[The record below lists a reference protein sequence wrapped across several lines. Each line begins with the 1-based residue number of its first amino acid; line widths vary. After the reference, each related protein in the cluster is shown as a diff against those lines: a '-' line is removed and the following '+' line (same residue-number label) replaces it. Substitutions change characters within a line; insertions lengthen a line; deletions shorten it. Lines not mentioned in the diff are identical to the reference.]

1 MILKPFSI
9 VLIWGSRLISSCLFI
24 TDFMFGMQF
33 PADLV
38 TFTEEIFNEKLH
50 FLRSVTS
57 NVGSE
62 KEILFGS
69 IHPFG
74 NSVEQYAKHF

>member
-1 MILKPFSI
+1 
-9 VLIWGSRLISSCLFI
+9 
-24 TDFMFGMQF
+24 MFGMQF

-38 TFTEEIFNEKLH
+38 TYTEGIFNEKLH

-69 IHPFG
+69 IRPFG